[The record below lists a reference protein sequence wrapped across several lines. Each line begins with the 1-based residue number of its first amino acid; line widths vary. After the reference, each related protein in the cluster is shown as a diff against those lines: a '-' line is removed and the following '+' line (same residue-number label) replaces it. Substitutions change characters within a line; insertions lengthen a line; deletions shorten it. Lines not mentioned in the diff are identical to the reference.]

1 MAGARE
7 STRRRRVL
15 HVVSTA
21 VTPRSDARRFL
32 EAVTRHHP
40 DPFRLTTRDA
50 FEREVERA
58 DAQAA
63 SRPDAV
69 CALMRL
75 GALLADRNG
84 HSGVFALD
92 RHRDPL
98 RFYPLRLFEFEDG
111 VFVVSAGDAG
121 LRGAEVLAV
130 GGVPI
135 ASLAAEVEP
144 LIPRDNDSTVRA
156 RRPGYL
162 VAVEVLEGL
171 GVGGGPF
178 LLRPPRGDPV
188 EVALEPIPGPE
199 YAASVGSSAPLPPAS
214 VEWLDEEIILV
225 AYNVTRGETSS
236 LAERIATLARARLPR
251 ALILDLR
258 QNGGGDNTTFGP
270 LLRELERQARAARL
284 LVLTSRLTFSAAMQL
299 VVELEQKTDAIF
311 VGEPTGGSPNQ
322 FGDAITVELPATGLL
337 GHVATIGWETAGPED
352 ERLTREPDVGVP
364 VRSEDFFCG
373 RDPVLEAAVR
383 AADS

>member
-1 MAGARE
+1 MT
-7 STRRRRVL
+7 S
-15 HVVSTA
+15 
-21 VTPRSDARRFL
+21 RSDALRFL
-32 EAVTRHHP
+32 DAVLRHHP

-58 DAQAA
+58 DAEPA

-75 GALLADRNG
+75 GALLGARNG

-92 RHRDPL
+92 EHRDPL
-98 RFYPLRLFEFEDG
+98 HFYPLRLFEFDDG
-111 VFVVSAGDAG
+111 VFVVSARAAG

-130 GGVPI
+130 GGLPI

-144 LIPRDNDSTVRA
+144 LISRDNDSTVRA

-162 VAVEVLEGL
+162 VAVEVLAGL
-171 GVGGGPF
+171 GAGGGPF
-178 LLRPPRGDPV
+178 LLRPPTGDPV

-199 YAASVGSSAPLPPAS
+199 YAATVGSGAPLPPAS
-214 VEWLDEEIILV
+214 VGWLDGEILLV

-236 LAERIATLARARLPR
+236 LAERIATLTRTRAPR
-251 ALILDLR
+251 ALILDVR

-284 LVLTSRLTFSAAMQL
+284 LILTSRRTFSAAMQL
-299 VVELEQKTDAIF
+299 VVELEQRTDAIF
-311 VGEPTGGSPNQ
+311 VGEATGGSPNQ
-322 FGDAITVELPATGLL
+322 FGDALAVELPATGLL
-337 GHVATIGWETAGPED
+337 GHVATISWETAGPED
-352 ERLTREPDVGVP
+352 ERLSREPDIDVA
-364 VRSEDFFCG
+364 VRSEDFFAG

-383 AADS
+383 AAEP